1 MTRLTLAIA
10 GRTLFGLDLSTQSE
24 QASRSFGAALAAIGR
39 RGPANLQ
46 VPLWVPTPGNLRLRR
61 ALRELDVLVYD
72 IIRRFRAGQAE
83 NADQTLL
90 GAYMDAKDPD
100 TGEAMSDRQLRDEVV
115 TLYLAGHETTASN
128 RRSGSRRR
136 APSSG
141 L

>member
-61 ALRELDVLVYD
+61 VLRELDVLVYD
-72 IIRRFRAGQAE
+72 NTMAAMLVAMFGEDGIMQSPFWFTAEGAFVGFAIGYFATRFG
-83 NADQTLL
+83 
-90 GAYMDAKDPD
+90 
-100 TGEAMSDRQLRDEVV
+100 GEGS
-115 TLYLAGHETTASN
+115 ETVG
-128 RRSGSRRR
+128 R
-136 APSSG
+136 
-141 L
+141 